1 MLLSLML
8 KKNMWIFLLVGF
20 VCSVYGNM
28 PTIGIALIGIIMA
41 VLYAMFNENKE
52 MKKVTETVEIEESGG
67 YDL

>member
-1 MLLSLML
+1 
-8 KKNMWIFLLVGF
+8 
-20 VCSVYGNM
+20 M

-41 VLYAMFNENKE
+41 VLYVMFNENKE